1 MSAGTATCMMSLV
14 CWKALC
20 SPTLSKSLNMLTT
33 FDGHSFC
40 PHGILLAFPAQLG
53 GKMAEVEVEVF
64 DAPLDYNL
72 LLGRNWTYV
81 MIVVVLS
88 VFRTLVL
95 LMKGIL

>member
-1 MSAGTATCMMSLV
+1 
-14 CWKALC
+14 
-20 SPTLSKSLNMLTT
+20 MLTA

-40 PHGILLAFPAQLG
+40 PHGILPAFPVHLG
-53 GKMAEVEVEVF
+53 GKTVEVVVEVVY
-64 DAPLDYNL
+64 APLDYNL